1 MPIRTNGGVF
11 SQQMLTGSLVHYVVC
26 GADFSGAINSFGQP
40 VPNSCAEIIFN
51 RIESG
56 AYIDIMN
63 PNSLNLSFALEADRS
78 VWNEASL
85 QVMIRSL
92 GTNVGVDHINCSV
105 LTVKEVP
112 YIWCCGLED
121 TSFLNLTDTPSTYA
135 GAAGYVV
142 TVNPS
147 ATGLIFTPAGGGSG
161 NTFSTIAVPTQPS
174 ITAVGNDILTFVA
187 GSNISITTNALA
199 KSVTI
204 NSTGGSGTSDYI
216 PVPAGTTLAFSTRYF
231 VTGPYPVLPS
241 PLAFVTLPLGTGSGR
256 SAGTSIIIAKPAN
269 SGSAFSLLVNTQG
282 ADLIATD
289 LGSTNSVEFDAT
301 QEIILVFDGTSTW
314 NLQIGSYV

>member
-40 VPNSCAEIIFN
+40 VPFSCAEIIFN

-78 VWNEASL
+78 IWNEASL
-85 QVMIRSL
+85 QIMIQSL

-112 YIWCCGLED
+112 YIWSCCTGDE
-121 TSFLNLTDTPSTYA
+121 SFLDLTDTPLTYA
-135 GAAGYVV
+135 GSAGYVV

-147 ATGLIFTPAGGGSG
+147 ETGLIFTPGGGGSG

-174 ITAVGNDILTFVA
+174 ITAIGNDTLTFIP
-187 GSNISITTNALA
+187 GSNVVITTNALA
-199 KSVTI
+199 KTVTI
-204 NSTGGSGTSDYI
+204 NSTAGVDYV
-216 PVPAGTTLAFSTRYF
+216 PVPTGTTLNFSTRYF
-231 VTGPYPVLPS
+231 VTGPYTFLPAALS
-241 PLAFVTLPLGTGSGR
+241 FVTLPLGTGSGR
-256 SAGTSIIIAKPAN
+256 AAGTSVIITKPSDAT
-269 SGSAFSLLVNTQG
+269 AAISLLVNTQG
-282 ADLIATD
+282 ADIIATD
-289 LGSTNSVEFDAT
+289 LGNTNSVEFDAT
-301 QEIILVFDGTSTW
+301 QEIILIFDGISTW
-314 NLQIGSYV
+314 NLQIGSTN

>member
-40 VPNSCAEIIFN
+40 VPFSCAEIIFN

-78 VWNEASL
+78 IWNEASL
-85 QVMIRSL
+85 QIMIRSL

-112 YIWCCGLED
+112 YIWSCCPGDE
-121 TSFLNLTDTPSTYA
+121 SFLDLTDTPLTYA

-142 TVNPS
+142 TVNPTE
-147 ATGLIFTPAGGGSG
+147 TGLIFTPGGGGTGG
-161 NTFSTIAVPTQPS
+161 NTFSTINVPTQPS
-174 ITAVGNDILTFVA
+174 ITAVGNDTLTFIA
-187 GSNISITTNALA
+187 GSNVSITTNSLA
-199 KSVTI
+199 KSITI
-204 NSTGGSGTSDYI
+204 NSTGGSSTDYI
-216 PVPAGTTLAFSTRYF
+216 PVPSGTTLTFSNRYF
-231 VTGPYPVLPS
+231 VTGPYPVLPA

-269 SGSAFSLLVNTQG
+269 ASAVISLLVNTQG

-301 QEIILVFDGTSTW
+301 QEIILVFDGVSTW
-314 NLQIGSYV
+314 NLQIGTYI